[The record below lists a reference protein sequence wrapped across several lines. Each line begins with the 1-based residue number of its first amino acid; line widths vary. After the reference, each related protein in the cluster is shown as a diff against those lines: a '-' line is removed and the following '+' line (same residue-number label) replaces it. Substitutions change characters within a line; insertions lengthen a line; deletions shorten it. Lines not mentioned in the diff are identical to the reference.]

1 MDIKE
6 SIWIEKYR
14 PSKFSEIHG
23 QEKIV
28 ERIEAMVKLRN
39 IPHLLFTGP
48 PGVGKSTLAL
58 TIAKELFGDSWHQNF
73 LELNTS
79 DDRGIDTIRGIIK
92 DFARIKPIGDFPFK
106 IIFLDECDNMTK
118 DAQHAL
124 RRTMETFA
132 QATRFLLSCNYS
144 SKIIDPILSRC
155 TVFRF
160 KPLEEKEIK
169 KIIENIA
176 LKENLKINEEAI
188 KALYK
193 ISEGD
198 CRKLEN
204 VLQSCA
210 AIDNN
215 INEELVFSLV
225 SAARPKEIKE
235 IMEIALKGDFLKSR
249 EKLLDTMLK
258 YGLSGIDTIKQIQ
271 KEIWSL
277 EIEEQ
282 KKVFLIDKCG
292 EIEFRIVEGSDEFV
306 QIESFLANL
315 VLANRPEKI

>member
-6 SIWIEKYR
+6 SIWIEKFR
-14 PSKFSEIHG
+14 PSKFSEIKG

-28 ERIEAMVKLRN
+28 ERVEALVKLKN
-39 IPHLLFTGP
+39 IPHLLFSGP
-48 PGVGKSTLAL
+48 PGTGKSSLAI
-58 TIAKELFGDSWHQNF
+58 TMAKELFGDSWRQNF
-73 LELNTS
+73 LELNAS

-92 DFARIKPIGDFPFK
+92 DFARVKPIGDFPWK
-106 IIFLDECDNMTK
+106 IIFLDESDNLTK

-132 QATRFLLSCNYS
+132 QTTRFVFSANYS
-144 SKIIDPILSRC
+144 SKIIDPLLSRC

-160 KPLEEKEIK
+160 KPLEERNIKE
-169 KIIENIA
+169 IIENIVK
-176 LKENLKINEEAI
+176 KENLKIDELAV

-204 VLQSCA
+204 TLQSCA
-210 AIDNN
+210 AIDNT
-215 INEELVFSLV
+215 IAEELVYSLV

-235 IMEIALKGDFLKSR
+235 ILEIALKGDFLKSR

-258 YGLSGIDTIKQIQ
+258 YGLSGIDVIKQIQ

-277 EIEEQ
+277 NIEET
-282 KKVFLIDKCG
+282 KKVHLIDKCG
-292 EIEFRIVEGSDEFV
+292 DIEFRIVEGSDEFV
-306 QIESFLANL
+306 QIECFLANL
-315 VLANRPEKI
+315 ILVNKK